1 MISASYISEGNRA
14 MILYFAFSIFFTAV
28 FLKIFI
34 DKLSR
39 TRFFKRAENVES
51 NKKSCIQE
59 LHKHKAATPTMGGI
73 AINLTLF
80 ISTMV
85 YAISTGRIIWIN
97 FFLLLFGLMGFV
109 DDYIKV
115 KKKRDGVTPK
125 EKSSGLII
133 IGVIIITYL
142 IASGQADTQIVLPF
156 IGVSIEMNRYLYGA
170 LMVFLIVLSSNSV
183 NITDGV
189 DGLALGICS
198 VVFVFIGIVAYRLKA
213 EDVLF
218 GAVIME
224 GACLGTLFFNRYPA
238 KIFMGDT
245 GSLMLGGAIAVFLI
259 ELSIPLWLILVLC
272 VCIFEALSVIIQLF
286 SLRYFNKRVFKI
298 APFHHHLEKSGWKE
312 TTITLTFC
320 VITLAACIIAYSG
333 LGS

>member
-1 MISASYISEGNRA
+1 MIQ
-14 MILYFAFSIFFTAV
+14 YFAFSLLFTAM

-34 DKLSR
+34 DKLSK
-39 TRFFKRAENVES
+39 TRFFKRAENVDS

-80 ISTMV
+80 TSTII
-85 YAISTGRIIWIN
+85 YSILTGRIIWIN
-97 FFLLLFGLMGFV
+97 VFLLLFGLMGFI

-115 KKKRDGVTPK
+115 KKTRDGVTPK
-125 EKSSGLII
+125 EKLAGLII
-133 IGVIIITYL
+133 IGIIITTYL
-142 IASGQADTQIVLPF
+142 IVSEHINTQIMFPF
-156 IGVSIEMNRYLYGA
+156 IGISIEINKYLYGA

-198 VVFVFIGIVAYRLKA
+198 IVFFFIGIVAYQLSA
-213 EDVLF
+213 DNVLF
-218 GAVIME
+218 GVIIME

-245 GSLMLGGAIAVFLI
+245 GSLLLGGAIAVFLI
-259 ELSIPLWLILVLC
+259 ELNIPLWIILVLC
-272 VCIFEALSVIIQLF
+272 VCIFETISVIIQLF
-286 SLRYFNKRVFKI
+286 SLKYFNKRVFKI
-298 APFHHHLEKSGWKE
+298 APFHHHMEKNGWRE
-312 TTITLTFC
+312 IAITFTFC
-320 VITLAACIIAYSG
+320 VITFAACIIGYLG

>member
-1 MISASYISEGNRA
+1 MIQ
-14 MILYFAFSIFFTAV
+14 YFAFSLLFTAM

-34 DKLSR
+34 DKLSK
-39 TRFFKRAENVES
+39 TRFFKRAENVDS

-80 ISTMV
+80 TSTII
-85 YAISTGRIIWIN
+85 YSILTGRIIWIN
-97 FFLLLFGLMGFV
+97 VFLLLFGLMGFI

-115 KKKRDGVTPK
+115 KKTRDGVTPK
-125 EKSSGLII
+125 EKLAGLII
-133 IGVIIITYL
+133 IGIIITTYL
-142 IASGQADTQIVLPF
+142 IVSEQINTQIMFPF
-156 IGVSIEMNRYLYGA
+156 IGISIEINKYLYGA

-198 VVFVFIGIVAYRLKA
+198 IVFFFIVIVAYQLSA
-213 EDVLF
+213 DNVLF
-218 GAVIME
+218 GVIIME

-245 GSLMLGGAIAVFLI
+245 GSLLLGGAIAVFLI
-259 ELSIPLWLILVLC
+259 ELNIPLWIILVLC
-272 VCIFEALSVIIQLF
+272 VCIFETISVIIQLF
-286 SLRYFNKRVFKI
+286 SLKYFNKRVFKI
-298 APFHHHLEKSGWKE
+298 APFHHHMEKNGWRE
-312 TTITLTFC
+312 IAITFTFC
-320 VITLAACIIAYSG
+320 VITFAACIIGYLG

>member
-1 MISASYISEGNRA
+1 MIQ
-14 MILYFAFSIFFTAV
+14 YFAFSLLFTAM

-34 DKLSR
+34 DKLSK
-39 TRFFKRAENVES
+39 TRFFKRAENVDS

-80 ISTMV
+80 TSTII
-85 YAISTGRIIWIN
+85 YSILTGRIIWIN
-97 FFLLLFGLMGFV
+97 VFLLLFGLMGFI

-125 EKSSGLII
+125 EKLAGLII
-133 IGVIIITYL
+133 IGIIITTYL
-142 IASGQADTQIVLPF
+142 IVSEQINTQIMFPF
-156 IGVSIEMNRYLYGA
+156 IGISIEINKYLYGA

-198 VVFVFIGIVAYRLKA
+198 IVFFFIGIVAYQLSA
-213 EDVLF
+213 DNVLF
-218 GAVIME
+218 GVIIME

-245 GSLMLGGAIAVFLI
+245 GSLLLGGAIAVFLI
-259 ELSIPLWLILVLC
+259 ELNIPLWIILVLC
-272 VCIFEALSVIIQLF
+272 VCIFETISVIIQLF
-286 SLRYFNKRVFKI
+286 SLKYFNKRVFKI
-298 APFHHHLEKSGWKE
+298 APFHHHMEKNGWRE
-312 TTITLTFC
+312 IAITFTFC
-320 VITLAACIIAYSG
+320 VITFAACIIGYLG

>member
-1 MISASYISEGNRA
+1 MIQ
-14 MILYFAFSIFFTAV
+14 YFAFSLLFTAM

-34 DKLSR
+34 DKLSK
-39 TRFFKRAENVES
+39 TRFFKRAENVDS

-80 ISTMV
+80 TSTII
-85 YAISTGRIIWIN
+85 YSILTGRIIWIN
-97 FFLLLFGLMGFV
+97 VFLLLFGLMGFI

-125 EKSSGLII
+125 EKLAGLII
-133 IGVIIITYL
+133 IGIIITTYL
-142 IASGQADTQIVLPF
+142 IVSEQINTQIMFPF
-156 IGVSIEMNRYLYGA
+156 IGISIEINKYLYGA

-198 VVFVFIGIVAYRLKA
+198 IVFFFIGIVAYQLSA
-213 EDVLF
+213 DNVLF
-218 GAVIME
+218 GVIIME
-224 GACLGTLFFNRYPA
+224 GACLGTLLFNRYPA

-245 GSLMLGGAIAVFLI
+245 GSLLLGGAIAVFLI
-259 ELSIPLWLILVLC
+259 ELNIPLWIILVLC
-272 VCIFEALSVIIQLF
+272 VCIFETISVIIQLF
-286 SLRYFNKRVFKI
+286 SLKYFNKRVFKI
-298 APFHHHLEKSGWKE
+298 APFHHHMEKNGWRE
-312 TTITLTFC
+312 IAITFTFC
-320 VITLAACIIAYSG
+320 VITFAACIIGYLG

>member
-1 MISASYISEGNRA
+1 M
-14 MILYFAFSIFFTAV
+14 

-34 DKLSR
+34 DKLSK
-39 TRFFKRAENVES
+39 TRFFKRAENVDS

-80 ISTMV
+80 TSTII
-85 YAISTGRIIWIN
+85 YSILTGRIIWIN
-97 FFLLLFGLMGFV
+97 VFLLLFGLMGFI

-125 EKSSGLII
+125 EKLAGLII
-133 IGVIIITYL
+133 IGIIITTYL
-142 IASGQADTQIVLPF
+142 IVSEQINTQIMFPF
-156 IGVSIEMNRYLYGA
+156 IGISIEINKYLYGA

-198 VVFVFIGIVAYRLKA
+198 IVFFFIGIVAYQLSA
-213 EDVLF
+213 DNVLF
-218 GAVIME
+218 GVIIME

-245 GSLMLGGAIAVFLI
+245 GSLLLGGAIAVFLI
-259 ELSIPLWLILVLC
+259 ELNIPLWIILVLC
-272 VCIFEALSVIIQLF
+272 VCIFETISVIIQLF
-286 SLRYFNKRVFKI
+286 SLKYFNKRVFKI
-298 APFHHHLEKSGWKE
+298 APFHHHMEKNGWRE
-312 TTITLTFC
+312 IAITFTFC
-320 VITLAACIIAYSG
+320 VITFAACIIGYLG

>member
-1 MISASYISEGNRA
+1 M
-14 MILYFAFSIFFTAV
+14 

-34 DKLSR
+34 DKLSK
-39 TRFFKRAENVES
+39 TRFFKRVENVDS

-80 ISTMV
+80 TSTII
-85 YAISTGRIIWIN
+85 YSILTGRIIWIN
-97 FFLLLFGLMGFV
+97 VFLLLFGLMGFI

-115 KKKRDGVTPK
+115 KKTRDGVTPK
-125 EKSSGLII
+125 EKLAGLII
-133 IGVIIITYL
+133 IGIIITTYL
-142 IASGQADTQIVLPF
+142 IVSEHINTQIMFPF
-156 IGVSIEMNRYLYGA
+156 IGISIEINKYLYGA

-198 VVFVFIGIVAYRLKA
+198 IVFFFIGIVAYQLSA
-213 EDVLF
+213 DNVLF
-218 GAVIME
+218 GVIIME

-245 GSLMLGGAIAVFLI
+245 GSLLLGGAIAVFLI
-259 ELSIPLWLILVLC
+259 ELNIPLWIILVLC
-272 VCIFEALSVIIQLF
+272 VCIFETISVIIQLF
-286 SLRYFNKRVFKI
+286 SLKYFNKRVFKI
-298 APFHHHLEKSGWKE
+298 APFHHHMEKNGWRE
-312 TTITLTFC
+312 IAITFTFC
-320 VITLAACIIAYSG
+320 VITFAACIIGYLG

>member
-1 MISASYISEGNRA
+1 M
-14 MILYFAFSIFFTAV
+14 

-34 DKLSR
+34 DKLSK
-39 TRFFKRAENVES
+39 TRFFKRAENVDS

-80 ISTMV
+80 TSTII
-85 YAISTGRIIWIN
+85 YSILTGRIIWIN
-97 FFLLLFGLMGFV
+97 VFLLLFGLMGFI

-115 KKKRDGVTPK
+115 KKTRDGVTPK
-125 EKSSGLII
+125 EKLAGLII
-133 IGVIIITYL
+133 IGIIITTYL
-142 IASGQADTQIVLPF
+142 IVSEQINTQIMFPF
-156 IGVSIEMNRYLYGA
+156 IGISIEINKYLYGA

-198 VVFVFIGIVAYRLKA
+198 IVFFFIVIVAYQLSA
-213 EDVLF
+213 DNVLF
-218 GAVIME
+218 GVIIME

-245 GSLMLGGAIAVFLI
+245 GSLLLGGAIAVFLI
-259 ELSIPLWLILVLC
+259 ELNIPLWIILVLC
-272 VCIFEALSVIIQLF
+272 VCIFETISVIIQLF
-286 SLRYFNKRVFKI
+286 SLKYFNKRVFKI
-298 APFHHHLEKSGWKE
+298 APFHHHMEKNGWRE
-312 TTITLTFC
+312 IAITFTFC
-320 VITLAACIIAYSG
+320 VITFAACIIGYLG

>member
-1 MISASYISEGNRA
+1 MIQ
-14 MILYFAFSIFFTAV
+14 YFAFSLLFTAM

-34 DKLSR
+34 DKLSK
-39 TRFFKRAENVES
+39 TRFFKRVENVDS

-80 ISTMV
+80 TSTII
-85 YAISTGRIIWIN
+85 YSILTGRIIWIN
-97 FFLLLFGLMGFV
+97 VFLLLFGLMGFI

-115 KKKRDGVTPK
+115 KKTRDGVTPK
-125 EKSSGLII
+125 EKLAGLII
-133 IGVIIITYL
+133 IGIIITTYL
-142 IASGQADTQIVLPF
+142 IVSEHINTQIMFPF
-156 IGVSIEMNRYLYGA
+156 IGISIEINKYLYGA

-198 VVFVFIGIVAYRLKA
+198 IVFFFIGIVAYQLSA
-213 EDVLF
+213 DNVLF
-218 GAVIME
+218 GVIIME

-245 GSLMLGGAIAVFLI
+245 GSLLLGGAIAVFLI
-259 ELSIPLWLILVLC
+259 ELNIPLWIILVLC
-272 VCIFEALSVIIQLF
+272 VCIFETISVIIQLF
-286 SLRYFNKRVFKI
+286 SLKYFNKRVFKI
-298 APFHHHLEKSGWKE
+298 APFHHHMEKNGWRE
-312 TTITLTFC
+312 IAITFTFC
-320 VITLAACIIAYSG
+320 VITFAACIIGYLG

>member
-1 MISASYISEGNRA
+1 MIQ
-14 MILYFAFSIFFTAV
+14 YFAFSLLFTAM

-34 DKLSR
+34 DKLSK
-39 TRFFKRAENVES
+39 TRFFKRAENVDS

-80 ISTMV
+80 TSTII
-85 YAISTGRIIWIN
+85 YSILTGRIIWIN
-97 FFLLLFGLMGFV
+97 VFLLLFGLMGFI

-115 KKKRDGVTPK
+115 KKTRDGVTPK
-125 EKSSGLII
+125 EKLAGLII
-133 IGVIIITYL
+133 IGIIITTYL
-142 IASGQADTQIVLPF
+142 IVSEQINTQIMFPF
-156 IGVSIEMNRYLYGA
+156 IGISIEINKYLYGA

-198 VVFVFIGIVAYRLKA
+198 IVFFFIGIVAYQLSA
-213 EDVLF
+213 DNVLF
-218 GAVIME
+218 GVIIME
-224 GACLGTLFFNRYPA
+224 GACLGTLLFNRYPA

-245 GSLMLGGAIAVFLI
+245 GSLLLGGAIAVFLI
-259 ELSIPLWLILVLC
+259 ELNIPLWIILVLC
-272 VCIFEALSVIIQLF
+272 VCIFETISVIIQLF
-286 SLRYFNKRVFKI
+286 SLKYFNKRVFKI
-298 APFHHHLEKSGWKE
+298 APFHHHMEKNGWRE
-312 TTITLTFC
+312 IAITFTFC
-320 VITLAACIIAYSG
+320 VITFAACIIGYLG